1 MRTAP
6 LTPARSQVNGDSI
19 ELERCFRPLTSTECC
34 SRLPQPKKYEDANE
48 FVIRRLVCE
57 EDVIANKFFPLML
70 A

>member
-1 MRTAP
+1 MLSASNLDGVLLRIAT
-6 LTPARSQVNGDSI
+6 T
-19 ELERCFRPLTSTECC
+19 
-34 SRLPQPKKYEDANE
+34 KKYEDANE